1 MDEFA
6 ETLGTL
12 DFLDPNLDKLRQ
24 EILLLYG
31 SDPDLDPDGVN
42 NYLQSRGYSEHIESI
57 LDPAVYIHAGFARAE
72 AAYTSVRVGI
82 GEMVGG
88 LQENGQRA
96 DMAEA
101 EKAYAG
107 NPTEENWAR
116 LQEHMVTVH
125 QQDQVNKEKDYPE
138 FVAGDSLQNTRNKSA
153 REIEASNDIKRTND
167 KASGSTVNDP
177 GKDLEINF

>member
-24 EILLLYG
+24 ETLLLYG

-42 NYLQSRGYSEHIESI
+42 NYLKSRGYSELIESI

-72 AAYTSVRVGI
+72 AAHTSVRVGI
-82 GEMVGG
+82 GEMVDG
-88 LQENGQRA
+88 LREDGQRA

-101 EKAYAG
+101 EKAYA
-107 NPTEENWAR
+107 ENI
-116 LQEHMVTVH
+116 QELGPLVEKLNELGTSDPDGKPWT
-125 QQDQVNKEKDYPE
+125 QQS
-138 FVAGDSLQNTRNKSA
+138 FVGVML
-153 REIEASNDIKRTND
+153 EL
-167 KASGSTVNDP
+167 
-177 GKDLEINF
+177 GK